1 MHRVTLTM
9 ELSGAD
15 AYVAVEQALS
25 AMANVTLA
33 RLADHQISVTIETD
47 DPDLVDIVREIAWEY
62 DPAAVQ
68 HSLSLADVT
77 A

>member
-9 ELSGAD
+9 ELSGD
-15 AYVAVEQALS
+15 NAYVAVEQALS

-33 RLADHQISVTIETD
+33 RLPEHQITVTIETD

-68 HSLSLADVT
+68 QSLELADVS
-77 A
+77 

>member
-9 ELSGAD
+9 ELSGDD
-15 AYVAVEQALS
+15 AYFAVEQALS
-25 AMANVTLA
+25 AMANVTVA
-33 RLADHQISVTIETD
+33 RLPERQISVTIETD

-68 HSLSLADVT
+68 QSLELADVS
-77 A
+77 

>member
-9 ELSGAD
+9 ELSGD
-15 AYVAVEQALS
+15 NAYVAVEQALG
-25 AMANVTLA
+25 AMANVSLA
-33 RLADHQISVTIETD
+33 RLPEHKISVTIETD

-68 HSLSLADVT
+68 HSLELADVS
-77 A
+77 

>member
-9 ELSGAD
+9 ELSGD
-15 AYVAVEQALS
+15 NAYVAVEQALS

-33 RLADHQISVTIETD
+33 RLPEHQIAVTIETD

-68 HSLSLADVT
+68 QSLELADVS
-77 A
+77 

>member
-15 AYVAVEQALS
+15 AYIAVEQALS

-33 RLADHQISVTIETD
+33 RLPERQLVVTIETD

-68 HSLSLADVT
+68 QSLELATVS
-77 A
+77 

>member
-9 ELSGAD
+9 ELSGDD
-15 AYVAVEQALS
+15 AYFAVEQALS
-25 AMANVTLA
+25 AIANVTLT
-33 RLADHQISVTIETD
+33 RLPEHQISVTIETD

-68 HSLSLADVT
+68 HSLELADVS
-77 A
+77 

>member
-1 MHRVTLTM
+1 MHQVTLTM
-9 ELSGAD
+9 ELSSDD

-25 AMANVTLA
+25 AMTNVTLE
-33 RLADHQISVTIETD
+33 RLPQRQMDVTIETD

-68 HSLSLADVT
+68 HSLSLADVS
-77 A
+77 